1 MTAETRIVIYSLN
14 SRVINKIIEDWNFTP
29 NDPKFNLSS
38 YTEGNS
44 ILFNDGFNQNNIISQ
59 LISDLNAK
67 LDIYL
72 PDKYDLKLPN
82 WIIQLGSIVNII
94 TVPIEASIDLPIS
107 VPNSVHSSS
116 KSETAKDKTLII
128 PKKKAQSKKKQST
141 KQYTEDQAN
150 SILKYFDV
158 NITGARD
165 GDTIIGVADRNS
177 KTIIRIHGDSIRPK
191 AKELNALR
199 QHPIIWK
206 KFIDKLEIIPFFS
219 PMSRSQREEWLE
231 DNENDKDDYIG
242 DESDNFHVELLQ
254 PGQGDLISDEVDSA
268 DLEALMEGNPNHPQK
283 YWSSQDIIDI
293 IPAKPGSKGLSGRH
307 VLFWN
312 KNWWKLIREPKTV
325 DSFSGLIFDLHT
337 GETLSSVSN
346 SKQKLIILDDI
357 TLERSKPE
365 KSRRT
370 KTSNEVASRAT
381 WHTSRSGE
389 VGFLT
394 DNEMMGFTWTEV
406 SDIIFELCEWFTGT
420 QKELS
425 NLLDLIK
432 ANFEQYTAATYKSLM
447 QKNIRFRA
455 ETVAL
460 FVNINVEEKET
471 LVDTRLVIL
480 ATMGALLINPGSFVP
495 DIQRYVSG
503 LESLTKRLAVTIVE
517 DASIDDPR
525 KLQSLLA
532 AALLA
537 QRSQSWRPSR
547 TLVKK
552 WFKYGLEAWERSE
565 KYVFDNHVGLEL
577 HPFFLSS
584 NNTPFQNC
592 SALIDEL
599 RSFEGDIAMIRYI
612 AAHYSEATR
621 LWGTQ
626 KIERIPIMPIYHHI
640 DQHSFTSLPWYVNPG
655 LIEEIASDSDQPASV
670 PFSSLFYR
678 LFSEDTGFNPRPPG
692 HLGRTRK
699 QKTLIWDEADDF
711 ISAMSTAQRIVLR
724 AKQLKQKFREI
735 KGTNSYTLEYKLDTA
750 WLTALVGSI
759 EIKGSPPVIITLDAK
774 DPLNMIVVRRPA
786 RQMKDEPLSAE
797 REEESK
803 EEARLILQKGVKLK
817 AVSAPCEHLTN
828 AIVYLRSD
836 NDADYYVVEK
846 DGKEQ
851 TWEDARTIK
860 LHLPYHQKL
869 GTSTF
874 EYNESDLS
882 LALLN
887 IGNGIQVDA
896 WDDLTS
902 LCKNTNIRTIQ
913 RVLFYISS
921 FKASFELNP
930 IGRSGGGTKGSVTIE
945 DVSVNQFLLQLSLL
959 FPAAVRPVEHQPG
972 KFSSPIPPL
981 LWTIRNIIKDTI
993 ESDSKTINWNCS
1005 QLWDRNK
1012 RTLWEHQE
1020 SSIQEMIDN
1029 HTRGSRGIFL
1039 YQPPGLGKTIQVLY
1053 YLKWLAE
1060 KIKLPKYVIYS
1071 LPSSAIKSVSTEILA
1086 MGFEVILILPIKGK
1100 KVVDV
1105 PDKVKISRECE
1116 IKPGV
1121 ITLIEHDYLRRCE
1134 EELLSVATNSII
1146 VFDEVHKM
1154 LRESQRTNISLQLS
1168 RLSKEFTVLT
1178 GTPVIDNRIYRLIP
1192 WLEQI
1197 VPVEINEANFWVA
1210 AATMVSRKAS
1220 TGIKTKHEYIEA
1232 QFSASEEKK
1241 YKKLVP
1247 PGLGGSNT
1255 TSRLEQIKDAT
1266 TLSYKVC
1273 NREMINQTI
1282 GLINEGIGV
1291 MMVAATEEHQNVLRD
1306 MLIEAGVKS
1315 KRIFCLTNKQ
1325 SLFLTDEAVKSKSVP
1340 KYKVVITTVR
1350 HNAGYT
1356 LTYLGAFV
1364 SSIYPSNQSSRDQLE
1379 GRINRIGST
1388 HSVLQYIY
1396 IHCGTLTYI
1405 LNNHDQARSLAIA
1418 ISDMASEI
1426 GAK

>member
-1 MTAETRIVIYSLN
+1 MTETKIVIYDLN
-14 SRVINKIIEDWNFTP
+14 SEVINKIIKDWNFTL
-29 NDPKFNLSS
+29 NDPRLFLSS
-38 YTEGNS
+38 YAQDNS
-44 ILFNDGFNQNNIISQ
+44 ILFNTGLERNDTIAELLSN
-59 LISDLNAK
+59 
-67 LDIYL
+67 LDARLEVYL
-72 PDKYDLKLPN
+72 LSGDDLKLPD
-82 WIIQLGSIVNII
+82 WISHLGSSANII
-94 TVPIEASIDLPIS
+94 TVPVRASIGLPIS
-107 VPNSVHSSS
+107 LSVSVNSSS
-116 KSETAKDKTLII
+116 KNEAIEDKII
-128 PKKKAQSKKKQST
+128 KKTKKKPSLKKKQST

-177 KTIIRIHGDSIRPK
+177 KTIIRIHGDTIRPK

-219 PMSRSQREEWLE
+219 AMSRCEREEWLE
-231 DNENDKDDYIG
+231 NNENDKDDYIG
-242 DESDNFHVELLQ
+242 EESDNFWVELLQ
-254 PGQGDLISDEVDSA
+254 PGQGDLISEEVDSA
-268 DLEALMEGNPNHPQK
+268 DLEALMEGNPNHSQK
-283 YWSSQDIIDI
+283 WWSAQDIIDI
-293 IPAKPGSKGLSGRH
+293 IPAKPGSKGLAGRH

-325 DSFSGLIFDLHT
+325 DSFSGLIFDLHS

-346 SKQKLIILDDI
+346 GAQKLIILDDI
-357 TLERSKPE
+357 TLERSRPE
-365 KSRRT
+365 KSKRA
-370 KTSNEVASRAT
+370 KTSGEVASHAT

-389 VGFLT
+389 VGFLV
-394 DNEMMGFTWTEV
+394 DHEMMSFTWAEV
-406 SDIIFELCEWFTGT
+406 STIIFELCEWFAGT
-420 QKELS
+420 RDELS
-425 NLLDLIK
+425 TLLDLIK
-432 ANFEQYTAATYKSLM
+432 VNFEQYTAATYKSLM

-455 ETVAL
+455 ETVGL
-460 FVNINVEEKET
+460 FIDMNMKEKET
-471 LVDTRLVIL
+471 IIDTRLVLL

-503 LESLTKRLAVTIVE
+503 LESLAKRLAVSIVE
-517 DASIDDPR
+517 DASIDNPC

-532 AALLA
+532 GALLA
-537 QRSQSWRPSR
+537 QRSQNWRPSR
-547 TLVKK
+547 ALVKK

-565 KYVFDNHVGLEL
+565 KYVFDNHVGLE
-577 HPFFLSS
+577 HDPFFLSP

-599 RSFEGDIAMIRYI
+599 RSFEGDIAMMRYI

-621 LWGTQ
+621 LWGKQ
-626 KIERIPIMPIYHHI
+626 NAERITVMPIYHHI
-640 DQHSFTSLPWYVNPG
+640 DQHSFTSLPWYVNPA
-655 LIEEIASDSDQPASV
+655 LVEEIANDSEQPASV

-699 QKTLIWDEADDF
+699 QKTLKWDETDDF
-711 ISAMSTAQRIVLR
+711 ISAMSAAQRIVLR
-724 AKQLKQKFREI
+724 AKQLKQTIRDV

-750 WLTALVGSI
+750 WLPALVGSI
-759 EIKGSPPVIITLDAK
+759 EIKGSPPVIVTLDAK

-803 EEARLILQKGVKLK
+803 KEARRILEKGIKLK
-817 AVSAPCEHLTN
+817 AVSAPCEHLTK
-828 AIVYLRSD
+828 AMVYLRTD
-836 NDADYYVVEK
+836 DEVDYYVIEK

-851 TWEDARTIK
+851 TWEEARVIK

-869 GTSTF
+869 RVSSF

-887 IGNGIQVDA
+887 VGNGIQTNA
-896 WDDLTS
+896 WEDLSS
-902 LCKNTNIRTIQ
+902 LCKKTNIRTIQ

-930 IGRSGGGTKGSVTIE
+930 IGRSGGGTKGSVTVE
-945 DVSVNQFLLQLSLL
+945 DVSANQFLLQLSLL

-972 KFSSPIPPL
+972 KFSSPVPPL

-993 ESDSKTINWNCS
+993 KANKESANWNYS
-1005 QLWDRNK
+1005 NLWDRDK
-1012 RTLWEHQE
+1012 RELWEHQE

-1029 HTRGSRGIFL
+1029 HSRGSRGIFL

-1060 KIKLPKYVIYS
+1060 RNELPKHIIYS
-1071 LPSSAIKSVSTEILA
+1071 LPSSAIKSVSIEILT
-1086 MGFEVILILPIKGK
+1086 MGFEVALILPIKGK
-1100 KVVDV
+1100 KTIGV
-1105 PDKVKISRECE
+1105 PDKVKINRECE
-1116 IKPGV
+1116 IKPG
-1121 ITLIEHDYLRRCE
+1121 IINLIEHDHLRRCE
-1134 EELLSVATNSII
+1134 EGLSLVAVDSII
-1146 VFDEVHKM
+1146 IFDEVHKM
-1154 LRESQRTNISLQLS
+1154 LRESQRTNVSLQLS

-1220 TGIKTKHEYIEA
+1220 TGIKTKHEYVEA
-1232 QFSASEEKK
+1232 EFSVSEYEK

-1266 TLSYKVC
+1266 TLSYNAC
-1273 NREMINQTI
+1273 NREMISQTI
-1282 GLINEGIGV
+1282 GLINEGTGV

-1306 MLIEAGVKS
+1306 MLIEAGVMA

-1364 SSIYPSNQSSRDQLE
+1364 SGIYPSNQSSRDQLE

-1388 HSVLQYIY
+1388 HSILRYIY
-1396 IHCGTLTYI
+1396 VHCGTLTYI